1 MNQGLPHSK
10 VGVLKALT
18 LLLSAGIAAG
28 AFAVFGPEQAEQPK
42 RIVPSTAL
50 EYPSTVYR
58 IETAESA
65 DSCRIEK
72 GAVVAEG
79 KSFLHVDDDC
89 KSIYPGIS
97 DAKFWVED
105 EDGAVSFTENGVDP
119 IVTFSVADGA
129 AYESFKPHAPMLSL
143 MVE

>member
-1 MNQGLPHSK
+1 MVNQGLPHSK
-10 VGVLKALT
+10 VGILKALT
-18 LLLSAGIAAG
+18 LLMSAGIAAG
-28 AFAVFGPEQAEQPK
+28 AFAVFGQVQEKPTS
-42 RIVPSTAL
+42 IVPKTTL

-65 DSCRIEK
+65 DSCHIEK
-72 GAVVAEG
+72 GAVVADG